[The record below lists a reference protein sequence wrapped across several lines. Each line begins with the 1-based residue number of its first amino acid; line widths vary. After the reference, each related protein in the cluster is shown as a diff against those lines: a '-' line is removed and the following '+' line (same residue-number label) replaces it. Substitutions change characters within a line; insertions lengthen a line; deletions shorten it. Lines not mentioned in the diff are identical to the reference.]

1 MADFKVKII
10 TDASQ
15 SVAGSQQAAEG
26 LKGVGNEAAAAGKA
40 SVEASKEAVAAD
52 EKQFA
57 SKSQLKSAVEGLRKE
72 FPELAHFAKLALN
85 PIAFVVAGI
94 GAAFALWQ
102 SKVEAVTHALAGV
115 ELPDIKERAIGQ
127 VTAAAEAWKKF
138 GDAVKGAVDGY
149 NGVTA
154 ASDRALKRMDA
165 EAAQKK
171 KLLEAEKGV
180 ELARLER
187 DKSSMSEG
195 DYQAKK
201 LDIEG
206 RYGAKSAQQEAAAR
220 EAQLAEKEK
229 RAAALRASAEKK
241 STEAGG
247 IHVATAEQDAATEAD
262 LKARRD
268 AAVKSQADRR
278 NQIKD
283 LRALQEGEGNY
294 FGRAWTGAKT
304 GAIYGWNEN
313 PESVIGQINQGMGQD
328 QTAIDQYNG
337 FMGRKAGR
345 NEARSR
351 KDRLSGEAG
360 KELGDAM
367 VLGQQI
373 PEERGAAA
381 GEAATGGK
389 VATLNSLA
397 SAYKAAAEAGAKEQE
412 LAAQVEAAVASGARV
427 TMAMMQK
434 LEAYAAAHK
443 AMEARVQLLEA
454 KSSPGY

>member
-52 EKQFA
+52 EKQFV
-57 SKSQLKSAVEGLRKE
+57 SKSQLRGAVKGLKEE

-94 GAAFALWQ
+94 GAAFAIWQ
-102 SKVEAVTHALAGV
+102 SKVEGLTRALGGV
-115 ELPDIKERAIGQ
+115 ELPNITERAIFQ

-149 NGVTA
+149 NGVAA
-154 ASDRALKRMDA
+154 ASDRALKRLDA

-187 DKSSMSEG
+187 DKGSMSEG
-195 DYQAKK
+195 AYQAKR

-247 IHVATAEQDAATEAD
+247 IHVSTAEQEAVAETD
-262 LKARRD
+262 LKRNRD
-268 AAVKSQADRR
+268 AASAEQEKLRDERG
-278 NQIKD
+278 D
-283 LRALQEGEGNY
+283 LREMQSKKGNY
-294 FGRAWTGAKT
+294 WKRLWTAMWSGQKYGNFTKT
-304 GAIYGWNEN
+304 DDMVAVIDSGIDSFQN
-313 PESVIGQINQGMGQD
+313 PINQYG
-328 QTAIDQYNG
+328 A

>member
-52 EKQFA
+52 EKQFV
-57 SKSQLKSAVEGLRKE
+57 SKSQLKSAVKGLKEE

-85 PIAFVVAGI
+85 PIAFIVAGI
-94 GAAFALWQ
+94 GASFALWQ
-102 SKVEAVTHALAGV
+102 SKVEAVTRALAGV

-138 GDAVKGAVDGY
+138 GDAVRGAVDGY
-149 NGVTA
+149 NGVAA
-154 ASDRALKRMDA
+154 ASDRALKRLDA

-187 DKSSMSEG
+187 DKGSMSEG

-229 RAAALRASAEKK
+229 RAAALRASATGK
-241 STEAGG
+241 SAEAGR
-247 IHVATAEQDAATEAD
+247 IHVATPEQDAKTEAELKD
-262 LKARRD
+262 ARDKALADQEKRRGQQKDLASLKA
-268 AAVKSQADRR
+268 
-278 NQIKD
+278 
-283 LRALQEGEGNY
+283 GEGNY
-294 FGRAWTGAKT
+294 FSRLWTSAKMGT
-304 GAIYGWNEN
+304 LYGWNQT
-313 PESVIGQINQGMGQD
+313 PESVGGMIDQGYAAD
-328 QTAIDQYNG
+328 QPAIDRYNS

-360 KELGDAM
+360 KELGDAL

-373 PEERGAAA
+373 PEERSAAA

-389 VATLNSLA
+389 VATMNSLA

-412 LAAQVEAAVASGARV
+412 LAAQVEAAVASGGRV
-427 TMAMMQK
+427 TTAMVQK